1 MTINTEENKLN
12 NKTQNKKKFLVEE
25 KLKIQKKKM
34 KKKKL
39 KKKIKYNLLPQNL
52 KKK

>member
-25 KLKIQKKKM
+25 KLKIQKKKNEE
-34 KKKKL
+34 
-39 KKKIKYNLLPQNL
+39 KKIKEED
-52 KKK
+52 